1 MTTTYG
7 YGYSYG
13 LSYGQ
18 CQTPIIPPTPPQGVT
33 MTTLNNI
40 VDVSITRETR
50 TIQRASFSIPC
61 FIAEHT
67 IFAERAKEYTSLADI
82 LSAGFATTSAVYKA
96 ATLYFGQNVAP
107 SKIVVGRRL
116 VPSVTITPTIPTVAA
131 ATTYSFKANGTLITF
146 TSDATPTAAEIV
158 TGLKAALAAAD
169 IPTTGSDGIVA
180 TGTDT
185 LTLTPSGDAS
195 SIANYTANL
204 VAVNAASVEN
214 WVSDTIP
221 AVRNIKDQWY
231 MLSIDTHANV
241 DVLAVAAYIEGIK
254 ATSPKFYVFSSAA
267 SDIKTSA
274 TTDIFSLVKALS
286 YTHTA
291 YIYSGMATS
300 FAECGLVGRFAP
312 EQAGSNIWE
321 QKTIVGLTV
330 DTLTPDEISYIHDK
344 NGATYENV
352 GSVDVVI
359 GGKCADGGWIDESI
373 FVDWLKS
380 RIQESVWGLL
390 VNTRKIGYTSAGA
403 AAIEGSMRSVM
414 AEGIQVGGLADDPAP
429 VVTVPNVLSLS
440 SAQRATRTLPDV
452 TFTARL
458 AGAIR
463 ATTISGSVFA

>member
-1 MTTTYG
+1 
-7 YGYSYG
+7 
-13 LSYGQ
+13 
-18 CQTPIIPPTPPQGVT
+18 

-82 LSAGFATTSAVYKA
+82 VTAGFATTSAVYKA
-96 ATLYFGQNVAP
+96 ATLYFGQTVAP
-107 SKIVVGRRL
+107 SKIIVGRRL
-116 VPSVTITPTIPTVAA
+116 VPSVTITPTVANTA
-131 ATTYSFKANGTLITF
+131 VYSFKANGTLITF
-146 TSDATPTAAEIV
+146 TSSGSATAAEIV
-158 TGLKAALAAAD
+158 TGLKAALTSAL
-169 IPTTGSDGIVA
+169 IPTNGASGIVA
-180 TGTDT
+180 TGSNT
-185 LTLTPSGDAS
+185 LILTPSGDAS

-204 VAVNAASVEN
+204 VPVNAASVEN
-214 WVSDTIP
+214 WVSATIP
-221 AVRNIKDQWY
+221 AVRAVKDQWY
-231 MLSIDTHANV
+231 MLSIDSHADA

-267 SDIKTSA
+267 SNIKTSA
-274 TTDIFSLVKALS
+274 TTDIFSLVKALN

-291 YIYSGMATS
+291 YLYSGMAS
-300 FAECGLVGRFAP
+300 SYAECGLVGRFAP

-330 DTLTPDEISYIHDK
+330 DTLTPDEISYIHGK

-380 RIQESVWGLL
+380 RIQESVWALL
-390 VNTRKIGYTSAGA
+390 VNTRKVGYTSAGA

-414 AEGIQVGGLADDPAP
+414 AEGIQVGGLAADPAP
-429 VVTVPNVLSLS
+429 VVTVPNVLNLS

-463 ATTISGSVFA
+463 ATTISGVVYA

>member
-1 MTTTYG
+1 
-7 YGYSYG
+7 
-13 LSYGQ
+13 
-18 CQTPIIPPTPPQGVT
+18 

-96 ATLYFGQNVAP
+96 ATLYFGQAVAP

-116 VPSVTITPTIPTVAA
+116 VPSVTITPTVADTTV
-131 ATTYSFKANGTLITF
+131 YSFKANGTLITF
-146 TSDATPTAAEIV
+146 TSDGSATAAEIV
-158 TGLKAALAAAD
+158 TGLKAALTAAN
-169 IPTTGSDGIVA
+169 IPTAGASGIVA
-180 TGTDT
+180 TGSNT
-185 LTLTPSGDAS
+185 LILTPSGDAS

-204 VAVNAASVEN
+204 VAVNAASVED
-214 WVSDTIP
+214 WVSATIP
-221 AVRNIKDQWY
+221 AVRAIKDQWY
-231 MLSIDTHANV
+231 MLSIDTHV
-241 DVLAVAAYIEGIK
+241 DATVLAVAAYIEGIK

-291 YIYSGMATS
+291 YIYSGMAAS

-330 DTLTPDEISYIHDK
+330 DTLTPDEISYIHGK

-380 RIQESVWGLL
+380 RIQESVWALL

-429 VVTVPNVLSLS
+429 VVTVPNVLNLS

-463 ATTISGSVFA
+463 ATTINGTVFA

>member
-1 MTTTYG
+1 
-7 YGYSYG
+7 
-13 LSYGQ
+13 
-18 CQTPIIPPTPPQGVT
+18 

-96 ATLYFGQNVAP
+96 ATLYFGQTVAP

-116 VPSVTITPTIPTVAA
+116 VPSVTITPTVASTTV
-131 ATTYSFKANGTLITF
+131 YSFKANGTLITF
-146 TSDATPTAAEIV
+146 TSGGSATAAEIV
-158 TGLKAALAAAD
+158 TGLKAALTSAL
-169 IPTTGSDGIVA
+169 IPTSGASGIVA
-180 TGTDT
+180 TGSNT
-185 LTLTPSGDAS
+185 LILTPSGDAS

-204 VAVNAASVEN
+204 VAVNAASVED
-214 WVSDTIP
+214 WVSATIP
-221 AVRNIKDQWY
+221 AVRAVKDQWY
-231 MLSIDTHANV
+231 MLSIDSHANA

-380 RIQESVWGLL
+380 RIQESVWALL

-403 AAIEGSMRSVM
+403 AAIEGAMRAVM

-429 VVTVPNVLSLS
+429 VVTVPNVLNLS

-463 ATTISGSVFA
+463 ATTISGVVFA

>member
-1 MTTTYG
+1 
-7 YGYSYG
+7 
-13 LSYGQ
+13 
-18 CQTPIIPPTPPQGVT
+18 

-40 VDVSITRETR
+40 VDVTITRETR

-96 ATLYFGQNVAP
+96 ATLYFGQAVAP

-116 VPSVTITPTIPTVAA
+116 VPSVTITPTVADTTV
-131 ATTYSFKANGTLITF
+131 YSFKANGTLITF
-146 TSDATPTAAEIV
+146 TSDGTATAAEIV
-158 TGLKAALAAAD
+158 TGLKAALTTAS
-169 IPTTGSDGIVA
+169 IPTTGASGIVA
-180 TGTDT
+180 TGTTT
-185 LTLTPSGDAS
+185 LILTPSGDAS

-204 VAVNAASVEN
+204 VAVNAASVED
-214 WVSDTIP
+214 WVSATIP
-221 AVRNIKDQWY
+221 AVRAVKDQWY
-231 MLSIDTHANV
+231 MLSIDSHANV

-274 TTDIFSLVKALS
+274 TTDIFSLVKALN

-291 YIYSGMATS
+291 YLYSGMATS
-300 FAECGLVGRFAP
+300 YAECGLVGRFAP

-321 QKTIVGLTV
+321 QNTIVGLTV
-330 DTLTPDEISYIHDK
+330 DTLTPDEISYIHGK

-380 RIQESVWGLL
+380 RIQESVWALL
-390 VNTRKIGYTSAGA
+390 VNTRKVGYTSAGA

-414 AEGIQVGGLADDPAP
+414 AEGIQVGGLAADPAP
-429 VVTVPNVLSLS
+429 VVTVPNVLNLS

-463 ATTISGSVFA
+463 ATTISGTVFA

>member
-1 MTTTYG
+1 
-7 YGYSYG
+7 
-13 LSYGQ
+13 
-18 CQTPIIPPTPPQGVT
+18 

-67 IFAERAKEYTSLADI
+67 IFAERAKEYASLADI

-96 ATLYFGQNVAP
+96 ATLYFGQAVAP

-116 VPSVTITPTIPTVAA
+116 VPSVTITPTVADTTV
-131 ATTYSFKANGTLITF
+131 YSFKANGTLITF
-146 TSDATPTAAEIV
+146 TSDGSATAAEIV
-158 TGLKAALAAAD
+158 TGLKDALTAAA
-169 IPTTGSDGIVA
+169 IPTTGSTGIVA
-180 TGTDT
+180 TGTTT
-185 LTLTPSGDAS
+185 LILTPSGDAS

-204 VAVNAASVEN
+204 VAVNAASVED
-214 WVSDTIP
+214 WVSATIP
-221 AVRNIKDQWY
+221 AVRAVKDQWY
-231 MLSIDTHANV
+231 MLSIDTHV
-241 DVLAVAAYIEGIK
+241 DATVLAVAAYIEGIK

-330 DTLTPDEISYIHDK
+330 DTLTPDEISYIHGK

-380 RIQESVWGLL
+380 RIQESVWALL

-403 AAIEGSMRSVM
+403 AAIEGAMRSVM

-429 VVTVPNVLSLS
+429 VVTVPNVLNLS

-463 ATTISGSVFA
+463 ATTISGTVFA

>member
-1 MTTTYG
+1 
-7 YGYSYG
+7 
-13 LSYGQ
+13 
-18 CQTPIIPPTPPQGVT
+18 

-96 ATLYFGQNVAP
+96 ATLYFGQTVAP

-116 VPSVTITPTIPTVAA
+116 VPSVTITPTVADTTV
-131 ATTYSFKANGTLITF
+131 YSFKANGTLITF
-146 TSDATPTAAEIV
+146 TSDGTATAAEIV
-158 TGLKAALAAAD
+158 AGLKAALTAAN
-169 IPTTGSDGIVA
+169 IPTSGSTGIVA
-180 TGTDT
+180 TGSNT
-185 LTLTPSGDAS
+185 LILTPSGDAS

-204 VAVNAASVEN
+204 VAVNAASVED
-214 WVSDTIP
+214 WVSATIP
-221 AVRNIKDQWY
+221 AVRAVKDQWY
-231 MLSIDTHANV
+231 MLSIDTHV
-241 DVLAVAAYIEGIK
+241 DATVLAVAAYIEGIK
-254 ATSPKFYVFSSAA
+254 ATSPKFYVFSSTA

-274 TTDIFSLVKALS
+274 TTDIFSLVKALN

-330 DTLTPDEISYIHDK
+330 DTLTPDEISYIHGK

-380 RIQESVWGLL
+380 RIQESVWSLL

-403 AAIEGSMRSVM
+403 AAIEGAMRSVM
-414 AEGIQVGGLADDPAP
+414 AEGIQVGGLAADPAP
-429 VVTVPNVLSLS
+429 VVTVPNVLNLS

-463 ATTISGSVFA
+463 ATTISGVVYA

>member
-1 MTTTYG
+1 
-7 YGYSYG
+7 
-13 LSYGQ
+13 
-18 CQTPIIPPTPPQGVT
+18 

-82 LSAGFATTSAVYKA
+82 LTAGFATTSAVYKA
-96 ATLYFGQNVAP
+96 ATLYFGQTVAP

-116 VPSVTITPTIPTVAA
+116 VPSVTITPTVADTTV
-131 ATTYSFKANGTLITF
+131 YSFKANGTLITF
-146 TSDATPTAAEIV
+146 TSDGTATAAEIV
-158 TGLKAALAAAD
+158 TGLKAALTTAS
-169 IPTTGSDGIVA
+169 IPTTGASGIVA
-180 TGTDT
+180 TGTTT
-185 LTLTPSGDAS
+185 LILTPSGDAS
-195 SIANYTANL
+195 SFANYTANL
-204 VAVNAASVEN
+204 VAVNAASVED
-214 WVSDTIP
+214 WVSATIP
-221 AVRNIKDQWY
+221 AVRAIKDQWY
-231 MLSIDTHANV
+231 MLSIDTHV
-241 DVLAVAAYIEGIK
+241 DATVLAVAAYIEGIK

-291 YIYSGMATS
+291 YIYSGMASS

-380 RIQESVWGLL
+380 RIQESVWALL

-403 AAIEGSMRSVM
+403 AAIEGAMRSVM
-414 AEGIQVGGLADDPAP
+414 AEGIQVGGLADDPSP
-429 VVTVPNVLSLS
+429 VVTVPNVLNLS

-463 ATTISGSVFA
+463 ATTINGTVFA

>member
-1 MTTTYG
+1 
-7 YGYSYG
+7 
-13 LSYGQ
+13 
-18 CQTPIIPPTPPQGVT
+18 

-40 VDVSITRETR
+40 VDVTITRETR

-96 ATLYFGQNVAP
+96 ATLYFGQTVAP
-107 SKIVVGRRL
+107 SKIIVGRRL
-116 VPSVTITPTIPTVAA
+116 VPSVTITPTVASSA
-131 ATTYSFKANGTLITF
+131 VYSFKANGTLITF
-146 TSDATPTAAEIV
+146 TSDASATAAEIV
-158 TGLKAALAAAD
+158 TGLKDALTAAL
-169 IPTTGSDGIVA
+169 IPTTGSNGIAA
-180 TGTDT
+180 TGTTT

-204 VAVNAASVEN
+204 VAVNAASVED
-214 WVSDTIP
+214 WVSATIP
-221 AVRNIKDQWY
+221 AVRAVKDQWY
-231 MLSIDTHANV
+231 MLSIDTHV
-241 DVLAVAAYIEGIK
+241 DVTVLAVAAYIEGIK

-300 FAECGLVGRFAP
+300 YAECGLVGRFAP

-321 QKTIVGLTV
+321 QKTIIGLTV
-330 DTLTPDEISYIHDK
+330 DTLTPDEISYIHGK

-380 RIQESVWGLL
+380 RIQESVYALL

-403 AAIEGSMRSVM
+403 AAIEGAMRSVM

-429 VVTVPNVLSLS
+429 VVTVPNVLNLS

-463 ATTISGSVFA
+463 ATTISGTVFA

>member
-1 MTTTYG
+1 
-7 YGYSYG
+7 
-13 LSYGQ
+13 
-18 CQTPIIPPTPPQGVT
+18 

-40 VDVSITRETR
+40 VDVTITRETR

-82 LSAGFATTSAVYKA
+82 LTAGFATTSAVYKA
-96 ATLYFGQNVAP
+96 ATLYFGQTVAP

-116 VPSVTITPTIPTVAA
+116 VPSVTITPTVANTA
-131 ATTYSFKANGTLITF
+131 VYSFKANGTLITF
-146 TSDATPTAAEIV
+146 TSGSSATASEIV
-158 TGLKAALAAAD
+158 TGLKAALTSAS
-169 IPTTGSDGIVA
+169 IPTTGANGIVA
-180 TGTDT
+180 TGTTT
-185 LTLTPSGDAS
+185 LILTPSGDAS

-204 VAVNAASVEN
+204 VAVNAASVED
-214 WVSDTIP
+214 WVSATIP
-221 AVRNIKDQWY
+221 AVRAVKDQWY

-274 TTDIFSLVKALS
+274 TTDIFSLVEALN

-321 QKTIVGLTV
+321 QKTIIGLTV
-330 DTLTPDEISYIHDK
+330 DTLTPDEISYIHGK

-352 GSVDVVI
+352 GSVDIVT
-359 GGKCADGGWIDESI
+359 GGKTADGSWIDEVI

-380 RIQESVWGLL
+380 RIQESVYALL

-403 AAIEGSMRSVM
+403 AAIEGAMRSVM

-429 VVTVPNVLSLS
+429 VVTVPNVLNLS

>member
-1 MTTTYG
+1 
-7 YGYSYG
+7 
-13 LSYGQ
+13 
-18 CQTPIIPPTPPQGVT
+18 

-96 ATLYFGQNVAP
+96 ATLYFGQTVAP

-116 VPSVTITPTIPTVAA
+116 VPSVTITPTVEDTTV
-131 ATTYSFKANGTLITF
+131 YSFKANGTLITF
-146 TSDATPTAAEIV
+146 TSDDATAAEIV
-158 TGLKAALAAAD
+158 AGLKAALTAAN
-169 IPTTGSDGIVA
+169 IPTSGSTGIVA
-180 TGTDT
+180 TGSNT
-185 LTLTPSGDAS
+185 LILTPSGDAS

-204 VAVNAASVEN
+204 VAVNAASVED
-214 WVSDTIP
+214 WVSATIP
-221 AVRNIKDQWY
+221 AVRAIKDQWY
-231 MLSIDTHANV
+231 MLSIDTHV
-241 DVLAVAAYIEGIK
+241 DATVLAVAAYIEGIK

-274 TTDIFSLVKALS
+274 TTDIFSLVKALN

-300 FAECGLVGRFAP
+300 YAECGLVGRFAP

-330 DTLTPDEISYIHDK
+330 DTLTPDEISYIHGK

-359 GGKCADGGWIDESI
+359 GGKCADGCWIDESI

-380 RIQESVWGLL
+380 RIQESVWSLL
-390 VNTRKIGYTSAGA
+390 VNTRKVGYTSAGA

-414 AEGIQVGGLADDPAP
+414 AEGIQVGGLAADPAP
-429 VVTVPNVLSLS
+429 VVTVPNVLNLS

-463 ATTISGSVFA
+463 ATTISGVVFA

>member
-1 MTTTYG
+1 
-7 YGYSYG
+7 
-13 LSYGQ
+13 
-18 CQTPIIPPTPPQGVT
+18 

-40 VDVSITRETR
+40 VDVTITRETR

-96 ATLYFGQNVAP
+96 ATLYFGQAVAP
-107 SKIVVGRRL
+107 SKIIVGRRL
-116 VPSVTITPTIPTVAA
+116 VPSVTITPTVADTTV
-131 ATTYSFKANGTLITF
+131 YSFKANGTLITF
-146 TSDATPTAAEIV
+146 TSDGTATAAEIV
-158 TGLKAALAAAD
+158 TGLKAALTTAS
-169 IPTTGSDGIVA
+169 IPTTGASGIVA
-180 TGTDT
+180 TGTTT
-185 LTLTPSGDAS
+185 LILTPSGDAS

-204 VAVNAASVEN
+204 VAVNAASVED
-214 WVSDTIP
+214 WVSATIP
-221 AVRNIKDQWY
+221 AVRAVKDQWY
-231 MLSIDTHANV
+231 MLSIDTHIDAT
-241 DVLAVAAYIEGIK
+241 VLAVAAYIEGIK

-330 DTLTPDEISYIHDK
+330 DTLTPDEISYIHGK

-380 RIQESVWGLL
+380 RIQESVWSLL

-403 AAIEGSMRSVM
+403 AAIEGAMRAVM
-414 AEGIQVGGLADDPAP
+414 AEGIQVGGLAADPAP
-429 VVTVPNVLSLS
+429 VVTVPNVLNLS

-463 ATTISGSVFA
+463 ATTISGTVFA

>member
-1 MTTTYG
+1 
-7 YGYSYG
+7 
-13 LSYGQ
+13 
-18 CQTPIIPPTPPQGVT
+18 

-40 VDVSITRETR
+40 VDVTITRETR

-96 ATLYFGQNVAP
+96 ATLYFGQAVAP
-107 SKIVVGRRL
+107 SKIIVGRRL
-116 VPSVTITPTIPTVAA
+116 VPSVTITPTVANTA
-131 ATTYSFKANGTLITF
+131 VYSFKANGTLITF
-146 TSDATPTAAEIV
+146 TSDGSATAAEIV
-158 TGLKAALAAAD
+158 TGLKDALTAAL
-169 IPTTGSDGIVA
+169 IPTTGSTGIVA
-180 TGTDT
+180 TGTTT
-185 LTLTPSGDAS
+185 LILTPSGDAS

-204 VAVNAASVEN
+204 VPVNAASVED
-214 WVSDTIP
+214 WVSATIP
-221 AVRNIKDQWY
+221 AVRAVKDQWY
-231 MLSIDTHANV
+231 MLSIDTHV
-241 DVLAVAAYIEGIK
+241 DATVLAVAAYIEGIK

-300 FAECGLVGRFAP
+300 YAECGLVGRFAP

-330 DTLTPDEISYIHDK
+330 DTLTPDEISYIHGK

-380 RIQESVWGLL
+380 RIQESVWSLL

-403 AAIEGSMRSVM
+403 AAIEGAMRAVM
-414 AEGIQVGGLADDPAP
+414 AEGIQVGGLAADPAP
-429 VVTVPNVLSLS
+429 VVTVPNVLNLS

-463 ATTISGSVFA
+463 ATTISGTVFA

>member
-1 MTTTYG
+1 
-7 YGYSYG
+7 
-13 LSYGQ
+13 
-18 CQTPIIPPTPPQGVT
+18 

-40 VDVSITRETR
+40 VDVTITRETR

-96 ATLYFGQNVAP
+96 ATLYFGQTVAP
-107 SKIVVGRRL
+107 SKIIVGRRL
-116 VPSVTITPTIPTVAA
+116 VPSVTITPTVANTA
-131 ATTYSFKANGTLITF
+131 VYSFKANGTLITF
-146 TSDATPTAAEIV
+146 TSDGSATAAEIV
-158 TGLKAALAAAD
+158 TGLKAALTAAL
-169 IPTTGSDGIVA
+169 IPTSGASGIVA
-180 TGTDT
+180 TGSDT

-204 VAVNAASVEN
+204 VAVNAASVED
-214 WVSDTIP
+214 WVSATIP
-221 AVRNIKDQWY
+221 AVRAVKDQWY
-231 MLSIDTHANV
+231 MLSIDSHADA

-274 TTDIFSLVKALS
+274 TTDIFSLVKAFS

-300 FAECGLVGRFAP
+300 YAECGLVGRFAP

-330 DTLTPDEISYIHDK
+330 DTLTPDEISYIHGK

-380 RIQESVWGLL
+380 RIQESVWSLL

-403 AAIEGSMRSVM
+403 AAIEGAMRAVM

-429 VVTVPNVLSLS
+429 VVTVPNVLNLS

-463 ATTISGSVFA
+463 ATTISGVVFA

>member
-1 MTTTYG
+1 
-7 YGYSYG
+7 
-13 LSYGQ
+13 
-18 CQTPIIPPTPPQGVT
+18 

-96 ATLYFGQNVAP
+96 ATLYFGQAVAP
-107 SKIVVGRRL
+107 SKIIVGRRL
-116 VPSVTITPTIPTVAA
+116 VPSVTITPTVANTTV
-131 ATTYSFKANGTLITF
+131 YSFKANGTLITF
-146 TSDATPTAAEIV
+146 TSDVSATAAEIV
-158 TGLKAALAAAD
+158 TGLKAALTAAS
-169 IPTTGSDGIVA
+169 IPTTGASGIVA
-180 TGTDT
+180 TGSNT
-185 LTLTPSGDAS
+185 LILTPSGDAS

-204 VAVNAASVEN
+204 VPANAASVED
-214 WVSDTIP
+214 WVSATIP
-221 AVRNIKDQWY
+221 AVRSVKDQWY
-231 MLSIDTHANV
+231 MLSIDSHADA

-291 YIYSGMATS
+291 YIYSSMATS
-300 FAECGLVGRFAP
+300 YAECGLVGRFAP

-330 DTLTPDEISYIHDK
+330 DTLTPDEISYIHGK

-380 RIQESVWGLL
+380 RIQESVWALL

-414 AEGIQVGGLADDPAP
+414 AEGIQVGGLAADPAP
-429 VVTVPNVLSLS
+429 VVTVPNVLNLS

-463 ATTISGSVFA
+463 ATTITGSVFA

>member
-1 MTTTYG
+1 
-7 YGYSYG
+7 
-13 LSYGQ
+13 
-18 CQTPIIPPTPPQGVT
+18 

-40 VDVSITRETR
+40 VDVTITRETR

-96 ATLYFGQNVAP
+96 ATLYFGQTVAP
-107 SKIVVGRRL
+107 SKIIVGRRL
-116 VPSVTITPTIPTVAA
+116 VPSVTITPTVADTTV
-131 ATTYSFKANGTLITF
+131 YSFKANGTLITF
-146 TSDATPTAAEIV
+146 TSDGSATAAEIV
-158 TGLKAALAAAD
+158 TGLKDALTAAL
-169 IPTTGSDGIVA
+169 IPTTGSTGIVA
-180 TGTDT
+180 TGTTT
-185 LTLTPSGDAS
+185 LILTPSGDAS

-204 VAVNAASVEN
+204 VPVNAASVED
-214 WVSDTIP
+214 WVSATIP
-221 AVRNIKDQWY
+221 AVRAVKDQWY
-231 MLSIDTHANV
+231 MLSIDTHADA

-300 FAECGLVGRFAP
+300 YAECGLVGRFAP

-330 DTLTPDEISYIHDK
+330 DTLTPDEISYIHGK

-380 RIQESVWGLL
+380 RIQESVWSLL

-403 AAIEGSMRSVM
+403 AAIEGAMRAVM
-414 AEGIQVGGLADDPAP
+414 AEGIQVGGLAADPAP
-429 VVTVPNVLSLS
+429 VVTVPNVLNLS

-463 ATTISGSVFA
+463 ATTISGTVFA

>member
-1 MTTTYG
+1 
-7 YGYSYG
+7 
-13 LSYGQ
+13 
-18 CQTPIIPPTPPQGVT
+18 

-96 ATLYFGQNVAP
+96 ATLYFGQTVAP

-116 VPSVTITPTIPTVAA
+116 VPSVTITPTVANTTV
-131 ATTYSFKANGTLITF
+131 YSFKANGTLITF
-146 TSDATPTAAEIV
+146 TSDGSATAAEIV
-158 TGLKAALAAAD
+158 TGLKDALTAAS
-169 IPTTGSDGIVA
+169 IPTTGASGIAA
-180 TGTDT
+180 TGTTT
-185 LTLTPSGDAS
+185 LILTPSGDAS

-204 VAVNAASVEN
+204 VAVNAASVED
-214 WVSDTIP
+214 WVSATIP
-221 AVRNIKDQWY
+221 AVRAVKDQWY
-231 MLSIDTHANV
+231 MLSIDSHADA

-321 QKTIVGLTV
+321 QKTIIGLTV
-330 DTLTPDEISYIHDK
+330 DTLTPDEISYIHGK

-380 RIQESVWGLL
+380 RIQESIWTLL
-390 VNTRKIGYTSAGA
+390 VNTRKVGYTSAGA
-403 AAIEGSMRSVM
+403 AAIEGAMRSVM
-414 AEGIQVGGLADDPAP
+414 AEGIQVGGLAADPAP
-429 VVTVPNVLSLS
+429 VVTVPNVLNLS

-463 ATTISGSVFA
+463 ATTISGVVYA

>member
-1 MTTTYG
+1 
-7 YGYSYG
+7 
-13 LSYGQ
+13 
-18 CQTPIIPPTPPQGVT
+18 

-40 VDVSITRETR
+40 VDVTITRETR

-82 LSAGFATTSAVYKA
+82 VTAGFATTSAVYKA
-96 ATLYFGQNVAP
+96 ATLYFGQTVAP
-107 SKIVVGRRL
+107 SKIIVGRRL
-116 VPSVTITPTIPTVAA
+116 VPSVTITPTVADTTV
-131 ATTYSFKANGTLITF
+131 YSFKANGTLITF
-146 TSDATPTAAEIV
+146 TSDGTATAAEIV
-158 TGLKAALAAAD
+158 AGLKAALTAAN
-169 IPTTGSDGIVA
+169 IPTSGSTGIVA
-180 TGTDT
+180 TGSNT
-185 LTLTPSGDAS
+185 LILTPSGDAS

-204 VAVNAASVEN
+204 VAVNAASAED
-214 WVSDTIP
+214 WVSATIP
-221 AVRNIKDQWY
+221 AVRAVKDQWY
-231 MLSIDTHANV
+231 MLSIDTHV
-241 DVLAVAAYIEGIK
+241 DATVLAVAAYIEGIK

-330 DTLTPDEISYIHDK
+330 DTLTPDEISYIHAK

-380 RIQESVWGLL
+380 RIQESVWSLL

-429 VVTVPNVLSLS
+429 VVTVPNVLNLS

>member
-1 MTTTYG
+1 
-7 YGYSYG
+7 
-13 LSYGQ
+13 
-18 CQTPIIPPTPPQGVT
+18 

-40 VDVSITRETR
+40 VDVTITRETR

-96 ATLYFGQNVAP
+96 ATLYFGQAVAP

-116 VPSVTITPTIPTVAA
+116 VPSVTITPTVADTTV
-131 ATTYSFKANGTLITF
+131 YSFKANGTLITF
-146 TSDATPTAAEIV
+146 TSDGTATAAEIV
-158 TGLKAALAAAD
+158 TGLKAALTTAS
-169 IPTTGSDGIVA
+169 IPTTGASGIVA
-180 TGTDT
+180 TGTTT
-185 LTLTPSGDAS
+185 LILTPSGDAS

-204 VAVNAASVEN
+204 VAVNAASVED
-214 WVSDTIP
+214 WVSATIP
-221 AVRNIKDQWY
+221 AVRAVKDQWY
-231 MLSIDTHANV
+231 MLSIDSHANV

-274 TTDIFSLVKALS
+274 TTDIFSLVKALN

-291 YIYSGMATS
+291 YLYSGMATS
-300 FAECGLVGRFAP
+300 YAECGLVGRFAP

-330 DTLTPDEISYIHDK
+330 DTLTPDEISYIHGK

-380 RIQESVWGLL
+380 RIQESVWALL
-390 VNTRKIGYTSAGA
+390 VNTRKVGYTSAGA

-414 AEGIQVGGLADDPAP
+414 AEGIQVGGLAADPAP
-429 VVTVPNVLSLS
+429 VVTVPNVLNLS

-463 ATTISGSVFA
+463 ATTISGTVFA

>member
-1 MTTTYG
+1 
-7 YGYSYG
+7 
-13 LSYGQ
+13 
-18 CQTPIIPPTPPQGVT
+18 

-40 VDVSITRETR
+40 VDVTITRETR

-96 ATLYFGQNVAP
+96 ATLYFGQAVAP

-116 VPSVTITPTIPTVAA
+116 VPSVTITPTVANTA
-131 ATTYSFKANGTLITF
+131 VYSFKANGTLITF
-146 TSDATPTAAEIV
+146 TSDGSATAAEIV
-158 TGLKAALAAAD
+158 TGLKDALTAAL
-169 IPTTGSDGIVA
+169 IPTAGSTGIVA
-180 TGTDT
+180 TGTTT
-185 LTLTPSGDAS
+185 LILTPSGDAS

-204 VAVNAASVEN
+204 VAVNAASVED
-214 WVSDTIP
+214 WVSATIP
-221 AVRNIKDQWY
+221 AVRAVKDQWY
-231 MLSIDTHANV
+231 MLSIDSHADA

-274 TTDIFSLVKALS
+274 TTDIFSLVKALN

-330 DTLTPDEISYIHDK
+330 DTLTPDEISYIHGK

-380 RIQESVWGLL
+380 RIQESVWALL

-403 AAIEGSMRSVM
+403 AAIEGAMRAVM
-414 AEGIQVGGLADDPAP
+414 AEGIQVGGLAADPAP
-429 VVTVPNVLSLS
+429 VVTVPNVLNLS

-463 ATTISGSVFA
+463 ATTISGTVFA

>member
-1 MTTTYG
+1 
-7 YGYSYG
+7 
-13 LSYGQ
+13 
-18 CQTPIIPPTPPQGVT
+18 

-40 VDVSITRETR
+40 VDVTITRETR

-96 ATLYFGQNVAP
+96 ATLYFGQTVAP

-116 VPSVTITPTIPTVAA
+116 VPSVTITPTVANTA
-131 ATTYSFKANGTLITF
+131 VYSFKANGTLITF
-146 TSDATPTAAEIV
+146 TSDGSATAGEIVAGLQAALTAA
-158 TGLKAALAAAD
+158 L
-169 IPTTGSDGIVA
+169 IPTTGASGIVA
-180 TGTDT
+180 TGSNT
-185 LTLTPSGDAS
+185 LILTPSGDAS

-204 VAVNAASVEN
+204 VAANAASAED
-214 WVSDTIP
+214 WVSATIP
-221 AVRNIKDQWY
+221 AVRAVKDQWY
-231 MLSIDTHANV
+231 MLSIDSHADA

-274 TTDIFSLVKALS
+274 TTDIFSLVKALN

-291 YIYSGMATS
+291 YIYSGLATS

-330 DTLTPDEISYIHDK
+330 DTLTPDEISYIHGK

-380 RIQESVWGLL
+380 RIQESVWSLL

-403 AAIEGSMRSVM
+403 AAIEGAMRSVM

-429 VVTVPNVLSLS
+429 VVTVPNVLNLS

-463 ATTISGSVFA
+463 ATTISGVVFA

>member
-1 MTTTYG
+1 
-7 YGYSYG
+7 
-13 LSYGQ
+13 
-18 CQTPIIPPTPPQGVT
+18 

-96 ATLYFGQNVAP
+96 ATLYFGQAVAP
-107 SKIVVGRRL
+107 SKIIVGRRL
-116 VPSVTITPTIPTVAA
+116 VPSVTITPTVANTA
-131 ATTYSFKANGTLITF
+131 VYSFKANGTLITF
-146 TSDATPTAAEIV
+146 TSGGSATATEIV
-158 TGLKAALAAAD
+158 TGLKAALTTAL
-169 IPTTGSDGIVA
+169 IPTSGANGIVA
-180 TGTDT
+180 TGTTT
-185 LTLTPSGDAS
+185 LILTPSGDAS

-204 VAVNAASVEN
+204 VPVNAASVEN
-214 WVSDTIP
+214 WVSATIP
-221 AVRNIKDQWY
+221 AVRAVKDQWY
-231 MLSIDTHANV
+231 MLSIDSHANA

-330 DTLTPDEISYIHDK
+330 DTLTPDEISYIHGK

-380 RIQESVWGLL
+380 RIQESVWSLL

-403 AAIEGSMRSVM
+403 AAIEGAMRAVM

-429 VVTVPNVLSLS
+429 VVTVPNVLNLS

-463 ATTISGSVFA
+463 ATTISGTVYA

>member
-1 MTTTYG
+1 
-7 YGYSYG
+7 
-13 LSYGQ
+13 
-18 CQTPIIPPTPPQGVT
+18 

-96 ATLYFGQNVAP
+96 ATLYFGQAVAP

-116 VPSVTITPTIPTVAA
+116 VPSVTITPTVANTA
-131 ATTYSFKANGTLITF
+131 VYSFKANGTLITF
-146 TSDATPTAAEIV
+146 TSGGSATAAEIV
-158 TGLKAALAAAD
+158 TGLKAALTAAL
-169 IPTTGSDGIVA
+169 IPTTGSNGIVA
-180 TGTDT
+180 TGSNT

-204 VAVNAASVEN
+204 VAVNAASVED
-214 WVSDTIP
+214 WVSATIP
-221 AVRNIKDQWY
+221 AVRAVKDQWY
-231 MLSIDTHANV
+231 MLSIDTHV
-241 DVLAVAAYIEGIK
+241 DATVLAVAAYIEGIK

-300 FAECGLVGRFAP
+300 YAECGLVGRFAP

-330 DTLTPDEISYIHDK
+330 DTLTPDEISYIHGK

-380 RIQESVWGLL
+380 RIQESVWALL
-390 VNTRKIGYTSAGA
+390 VNTRKVGYTSAGA
-403 AAIEGSMRSVM
+403 AAIEGAMRSVM
-414 AEGIQVGGLADDPAP
+414 AEGIQVGGLAADPAP
-429 VVTVPNVLSLS
+429 VVTVPNVLNLS

-463 ATTISGSVFA
+463 ATTISGTVFA

>member
-1 MTTTYG
+1 
-7 YGYSYG
+7 
-13 LSYGQ
+13 
-18 CQTPIIPPTPPQGVT
+18 

-40 VDVSITRETR
+40 VDVTITRETR

-82 LSAGFATTSAVYKA
+82 VTAGFATTSAVYKA
-96 ATLYFGQNVAP
+96 ATLYFGQTVAP
-107 SKIVVGRRL
+107 SKIIVGRRL
-116 VPSVTITPTIPTVAA
+116 VPSVTITPTVANTA
-131 ATTYSFKANGTLITF
+131 VYSFKANGTLITF
-146 TSDATPTAAEIV
+146 TSDADATAAEIV
-158 TGLKAALAAAD
+158 TGLKAALTTAA
-169 IPTTGSDGIVA
+169 IPTTGSNGIVA
-180 TGTDT
+180 SGSTT
-185 LTLTPSGDAS
+185 LVLTPSGDAS

-204 VAVNAASVEN
+204 VAVNAASVED
-214 WVSDTIP
+214 WVSATIP
-221 AVRNIKDQWY
+221 AVRAVKDQWY
-231 MLSIDTHANV
+231 MLSIDSHV
-241 DVLAVAAYIEGIK
+241 DATVLAVAAYIEGIK

-274 TTDIFSLVKALS
+274 TTDIFSLIKALN

-330 DTLTPDEISYIHDK
+330 DTLTPDEISYIHGK

-380 RIQESVWGLL
+380 RIQESVWSLL

-429 VVTVPNVLSLS
+429 VVTVPNVLNLS

-463 ATTISGSVFA
+463 ATTISGVVYA

>member
-1 MTTTYG
+1 
-7 YGYSYG
+7 
-13 LSYGQ
+13 
-18 CQTPIIPPTPPQGVT
+18 

-40 VDVSITRETR
+40 VDVTITRETR

-96 ATLYFGQNVAP
+96 ATLYFGQAVAP

-116 VPSVTITPTIPTVAA
+116 VPSVTITPTVADTTV
-131 ATTYSFKANGTLITF
+131 YSFKANGTLITF
-146 TSDATPTAAEIV
+146 TSDGTATAAEII
-158 TGLKAALAAAD
+158 TGLKAALTAAN
-169 IPTTGSDGIVA
+169 IPTAGASGIVA
-180 TGTDT
+180 TGSNT
-185 LTLTPSGDAS
+185 LILTPSGDAS

-204 VAVNAASVEN
+204 VAVNAASVED
-214 WVSDTIP
+214 WVSATIP
-221 AVRNIKDQWY
+221 AVRAVKDQWY
-231 MLSIDTHANV
+231 MLSIDTHV
-241 DVLAVAAYIEGIK
+241 DATVLAVAAYIEGIK

-300 FAECGLVGRFAP
+300 YAECGLVGRFAP

-330 DTLTPDEISYIHDK
+330 DTLTPDEISYIHGK

-380 RIQESVWGLL
+380 RIQESVWALL
-390 VNTRKIGYTSAGA
+390 VNTRKVGYTSAGA

-414 AEGIQVGGLADDPAP
+414 AEGIQVGGLAADPAP
-429 VVTVPNVLSLS
+429 VVTVPNILNLS

-463 ATTISGSVFA
+463 ATTISGTVYA

>member
-1 MTTTYG
+1 
-7 YGYSYG
+7 
-13 LSYGQ
+13 
-18 CQTPIIPPTPPQGVT
+18 

-96 ATLYFGQNVAP
+96 ATLYFGQTVAP

-116 VPSVTITPTIPTVAA
+116 VPSVTITPTEADTTV
-131 ATTYSFKANGTLITF
+131 YSFKANGTLITF
-146 TSDATPTAAEIV
+146 TSDDATAAEIV
-158 TGLKAALAAAD
+158 AGLKAALTAAN
-169 IPTTGSDGIVA
+169 IPTSGSTGIVA
-180 TGTDT
+180 TGSNT
-185 LTLTPSGDAS
+185 LILTPSGDAS

-204 VAVNAASVEN
+204 VAVNAASVED
-214 WVSDTIP
+214 WVSATIP
-221 AVRNIKDQWY
+221 AVRAIKDQWY
-231 MLSIDTHANV
+231 MLSIDTHV
-241 DVLAVAAYIEGIK
+241 DATVLAVAAYIEGIK

-274 TTDIFSLVKALS
+274 TTDIFSLVKALN

-300 FAECGLVGRFAP
+300 YAECGLVGRFAP

-330 DTLTPDEISYIHDK
+330 DTLTPDEISYIHGK

-359 GGKCADGGWIDESI
+359 GGKCADGCWIDESI

-380 RIQESVWGLL
+380 RIQESVWSLL
-390 VNTRKIGYTSAGA
+390 VNTRKVGYTSAGA

-414 AEGIQVGGLADDPAP
+414 AEGIQVGGLAADPAP
-429 VVTVPNVLSLS
+429 VVTVPNVLNLS

-463 ATTISGSVFA
+463 ATTISGVVFA

>member
-1 MTTTYG
+1 
-7 YGYSYG
+7 
-13 LSYGQ
+13 
-18 CQTPIIPPTPPQGVT
+18 

-40 VDVSITRETR
+40 VDVTITRETR

-96 ATLYFGQNVAP
+96 ATLYFGQAVAP

-116 VPSVTITPTIPTVAA
+116 VPSVTITPTVANTA
-131 ATTYSFKANGTLITF
+131 VYSFKANGTLITF
-146 TSDATPTAAEIV
+146 TSDGSATAAEIV
-158 TGLKAALAAAD
+158 TGLKDALTAAL
-169 IPTTGSDGIVA
+169 IPTTGSTGIVA
-180 TGTDT
+180 TGTTT
-185 LTLTPSGDAS
+185 LILTPSGDAS

-204 VAVNAASVEN
+204 VPVNAASVED
-214 WVSDTIP
+214 WVSATIP
-221 AVRNIKDQWY
+221 AVRAVKDQWY
-231 MLSIDTHANV
+231 MLSIDTHV
-241 DVLAVAAYIEGIK
+241 DATVLAVAAYIEGIK

-300 FAECGLVGRFAP
+300 YAECGLVGRFAP

-380 RIQESVWGLL
+380 RIQESVWSLL

-403 AAIEGSMRSVM
+403 AAIEGAMRAVM
-414 AEGIQVGGLADDPAP
+414 AEGIQVGGLAADPAP
-429 VVTVPNVLSLS
+429 VVTVPNVLNLS

-463 ATTISGSVFA
+463 ATTISGTVFA